1 MRSDDRPAIYSRDD
15 ISRSDSR
22 RDRTRCQSRYAR
34 SALCLYRDRPCIVL
48 GARLAR
54 KVLRRHGAARYDP
67 RRLRSSRCRWR
78 DTCGRT
84 VPRPAWRG
92 GAYASAAYDRAH
104 GNPDSQPPKACGLPF
119 GHSAARQA
127 ETIGSTGTSGHSVR
141 VYRTSKYVINASTS
155 DHISSTRTSC
165 GTLLPFSN

>member
-104 GNPDSQPPKACGLPF
+104 GNPDSQPPKACGLPC
-119 GHSAARQA
+119 GCQV
-127 ETIGSTGTSGHSVR
+127 TTSLEVR
-141 VYRTSKYVINASTS
+141 CCQPPS
-155 DHISSTRTSC
+155 DQQPAITC
-165 GTLLPFSN
+165 QVLVGGW